1 MSRHLFY
8 RLFPFFKTLTKESK
22 PNILTFI
29 GTSIG
34 ITYIHGSFA
43 LATNKTEEICV
54 AKKYKYVSNGFT
66 NFMIVD
72 TNGRHF
78 NVNNSFW
85 YWKWDSIEDWTNILK
100 ESKGQES
107 KGQESKGQESK
118 GQESIAVSYYGYR
131 IPFLGMFPNVVEV
144 SANLELEPRL
154 AEIKDEKEQKRKNA
168 GNILSHIHI

>member
-1 MSRHLFY
+1 MSRHFFY
-8 RLFPFFKTLTKESK
+8 KLFPFIKALTSNAK
-22 PNILTFI
+22 PNILTFL
-29 GTSIG
+29 GSSIA
-34 ITYIHGSFA
+34 ITYIHGTFA
-43 LATNKTEEICV
+43 LATNEIEEICV

-100 ESKGQES
+100 ES